1 MTPFLAGLLVML
13 IGWRLQVRPQRRV
26 PGPPTR
32 ASKAC
37 DSVDVS
43 GALRLGDRWP
53 VRRPTGLGPEHVAAW
68 CDGLAR
74 AVAGGATLA
83 TAIRTVEPPA
93 PCVAAVSSI
102 RLALERGASLHD
114 ACSSGPHPPDLQ
126 VAVTVIQACAAHGG
140 PAAEPLGRTAAVLR
154 GRAAD
159 AAERHTQSAQARMS
173 AVVMTV
179 LPIGML
185 ILLLATSASVR
196 SFVASPAGL
205 GVVAVGA
212 ALNTLGWR
220 WMRRLV
226 DGSRA

>member
-1 MTPFLAGLLVML
+1 MTAVMTGLLVML
-13 IGWRLQVRPQRRV
+13 IGWRFQVRPQRRM
-26 PGPPTR
+26 PGPPTPVLE
-32 ASKAC
+32 S
-37 DSVDVS
+37 STPSDVN
-43 GALRLGDRWP
+43 GALRLRNRWP

-68 CDGLAR
+68 CDGLSR
-74 AVAGGATLA
+74 AVASGATLA
-83 TAIRTVEPPA
+83 NAIRTVEPPA
-93 PCVAAVSSI
+93 PCAAAVSSI
-102 RLALERGASLHD
+102 RLALERGASLQD

-126 VAVTVIQACAAHGG
+126 VAVTVIKACATHGG

-173 AVVMTV
+173 AVVMTI

-196 SFVASPAGL
+196 LFVASPTGL
-205 GVVAVGA
+205 GVATVGA
-212 ALNTLGWR
+212 VLNTLGWR

-226 DGSRA
+226 DGSLA